1 MSVVR
6 DLTPVKGDLVLKI
19 ANMARIKWPDA
30 PSFADASAVQVL
42 IPVKI

>member
-19 ANMARIKWPDA
+19 AKMARINEDTMA
-30 PSFADASAVQVL
+30 
-42 IPVKI
+42 